1 MYDKSC
7 PKDRKSRRVGELISC
22 RGKVSNSR
30 LGRDFFMVK
39 QNKIFAVD
47 DATAKV
53 KDAKAVVLVDY
64 RGITVSQATQ
74 LRRKVKEA
82 GGQLQIIKN
91 TLLLRALR
99 SNDYKID
106 PEKLEGPTMVL
117 FANQDEISPIK
128 AFSLFVKTTNG
139 LLPWKAGFMA
149 GKSLT
154 AEELGKMALIPG
166 KIDLQAKLVG
176 LLFSQP
182 SRLAYSLNYNIQK
195 LVLALSAIKN
205 NKQ

>member
-1 MYDKSC
+1 
-7 PKDRKSRRVGELISC
+7 
-22 RGKVSNSR
+22 
-30 LGRDFFMVK
+30 MVK
-39 QNKIFAVD
+39 QNKIFAVE

-53 KDAKAVVLVDY
+53 KDAKAIALADY
-64 RGITVSQATQ
+64 RGITVSQATL

-99 SNDYKID
+99 SNDYKIE
-106 PEKLEGPTMVL
+106 PEKLQGPTMVL
-117 FANQDEISPIK
+117 FANEDEISPLK
-128 AFSLFVKTTNG
+128 AFSVFAKTTNG

-149 GKSLT
+149 GKSLSL
-154 AEELGKMALIPG
+154 EELGQIAAIPG

-182 SRLAYSLNYNIQK
+182 SRLAYSLNYNLQK
-195 LVLALSAIKN
+195 LVIVLSAIN
-205 NKQ
+205 NKKH